1 MQGGTG
7 GFTGDSK
14 NCIHLLLCLLWLLFG
29 LAQGSPA
36 SISRAK
42 RILGPLA
49 LAGCSRAIVL
59 NTYLLPFPAP
69 VNLLIVE
76 IENLTKIYDSKLRVV
91 ALDGIDLELK
101 QGEIFGLLGPNGAG
115 KTTTISIATT
125 RTLPTSGRVRIAGID
140 VVLHPAHARRLIGV
154 VPQFNTLDR
163 SLTVYEN
170 LYFHCRYFGFS
181 HSHAKARSLELLSQF
196 MLSERKSVYPPQ
208 LSGGLAQRV
217 QIARAIAHH
226 PTVLFLDEPSAGL
239 DPQSRMA
246 MWSAV
251 QELHKED
258 ITVLLTTHYMEEADS
273 LSDRLA
279 IIDHGRVLALGSPE
293 KLKATLG
300 AHTIFDLKL
309 KSHEG
314 LEPLVARLNLRSDV
328 TSAEVTADG
337 LRVIAASSDGLLPD
351 LVQAAAA
358 HGLRDLQITEPS
370 LETVFIEL
378 TGRDLRE

>member
-1 MQGGTG
+1 
-7 GFTGDSK
+7 
-14 NCIHLLLCLLWLLFG
+14 
-29 LAQGSPA
+29 
-36 SISRAK
+36 
-42 RILGPLA
+42 
-49 LAGCSRAIVL
+49 
-59 NTYLLPFPAP
+59 
-69 VNLLIVE
+69 LIVE
-76 IENLTKIYDSKLRVV
+76 IEKLTKVYLAKQRVV
-91 ALDGIDLELK
+91 ALEGIDLELK

-125 RTLPTSGRVRIAGID
+125 RALPTSGRVRIKGID
-140 VVLHPAHARRLIGV
+140 VVKHPAHARRMIGV

-163 SLTVYEN
+163 SLTVFEN

-181 HSHAKARSLELLSQF
+181 HAHAKSRSLELLTQF
-196 MLSERKSVYPPQ
+196 MLSERRDAYPPQ

-217 QIARAIAHH
+217 QIARAIAHR

-251 QELHKED
+251 EGLRTEG

-279 IIDHGRVLALGSPE
+279 IIDYGRVLALGSPE

-309 KSHEG
+309 RSRDG
-314 LEPLVARLNLRSDV
+314 LEPLAVKLRARRDV
-328 TSAEVTADG
+328 TSADVTPGG
-337 LRVIAASSDGLLPD
+337 LRVIAASSEGLLPD
-351 LVQAAAA
+351 LVQAAAG

>member
-1 MQGGTG
+1 
-7 GFTGDSK
+7 
-14 NCIHLLLCLLWLLFG
+14 
-29 LAQGSPA
+29 
-36 SISRAK
+36 
-42 RILGPLA
+42 
-49 LAGCSRAIVL
+49 V
-59 NTYLLPFPAP
+59 
-69 VNLLIVE
+69 IVE
-76 IENLTKIYDSKLRVV
+76 IEALTKIYDSKLRVV
-91 ALDGIDLELK
+91 ALDGVDLELK

-125 RTLPTSGRVRIAGID
+125 RTLPTSGSVRIAGID
-140 VVLHPAHARRLIGV
+140 VVRHPAHARRLIGV

-170 LYFHCRYFGFS
+170 LYYHCRYFGFS
-181 HSHAKARSLELLSQF
+181 HSHAKSRSIELIDQF
-196 MLSERKSVYPPQ
+196 MLTERKSVYPAQ

-217 QIARAIAHH
+217 QIARAIAHR

-246 MWSAV
+246 MWAAV
-251 QELHKED
+251 EGLREEG

-273 LSDRLA
+273 LSDRVA
-279 IIDHGRVLALGSPE
+279 IIDYGRVLALGSPE

-309 KSHEG
+309 KSMHN
-314 LEPLVARLNLRSDV
+314 LEPVVASLKARPDV
-328 TSAEVTADG
+328 TSAEVTAEG

-351 LVQAAAA
+351 IFEAATSF
-358 HGLRDLQITEPS
+358 GLRDLAITEPS
-370 LETVFIEL
+370 LETVFIKL

>member
-1 MQGGTG
+1 M
-7 GFTGDSK
+7 
-14 NCIHLLLCLLWLLFG
+14 I
-29 LAQGSPA
+29 P
-36 SISRAK
+36 
-42 RILGPLA
+42 
-49 LAGCSRAIVL
+49 
-59 NTYLLPFPAP
+59 
-69 VNLLIVE
+69 LIVE
-76 IENLTKIYDSKLRVV
+76 IEALTKVYETKLRVV
-91 ALDGIDLELK
+91 AVDGIDLELN

-125 RTLPTSGRVRIAGID
+125 RTLPTSGTVRIAGID
-140 VVLHPAHARRLIGV
+140 VVKHPAHARRHIGV

-181 HSHAKARSLELLSQF
+181 HAQARARAMELLSQF
-196 MLSERKSVYPPQ
+196 LLTERKDVYPAQ

-217 QIARAIAHH
+217 QIARAIAHR

-246 MWSAV
+246 MWGAV
-251 QELHKED
+251 QELRKEG

-279 IIDHGRVLALGSPE
+279 ILDYGRVLALGPPE

-300 AHTIFDLKL
+300 AHTVFDLKL
-309 KSHEG
+309 KTHEG
-314 LEPLVARLNLRSDV
+314 LDALAAALKARPDV
-328 TSAEVTADG
+328 TGAEVTADG
-337 LRVIAASSDGLLPD
+337 LRVFAASSDGLLPE
-351 LVQAAAA
+351 LVHVAAA
-358 HGLRDLQITEPS
+358 HGLLDLKITEPS
-370 LETVFIEL
+370 LETVFIQL